1 MHEWVHRWMVGGW
14 EDGWMM
20 DEGWREGGRDGGMN
34 GRRLDGPLSINS
46 HSHSVNI
53 SKYLLKTKF

>member
-1 MHEWVHRWMVGGW
+1 MVGGW

-20 DEGWREGGRDGGMN
+20 DDGWRDGGREGRMN